1 MSTTSPIGSSSSSNS
16 SNTSN
21 DVSAA
26 SAALNITP
34 ADFLQLITAQMKAQ
48 NPLQPADPTQ
58 FLSQLEQ
65 MSQVSSMQSMQG
77 SLSSLQTS
85 LQSSQM
91 ANGTALIGQT
101 VLTPVNSAMLDS
113 NGGSVNGAVV
123 VPSGAEAVTVNI
135 TNSSGAL
142 VNTFQVAP
150 SASGLTHFI
159 WNGTNI
165 NGAAMPAGQ
174 YTISASSSDGL
185 KNTTLTPLVAAK
197 VTSVTVDPSTSAL
210 DVTTENGT
218 VPLSSVV
225 ALQ

>member
-1 MSTTSPIGSSSSSNS
+1 MSTTSPIGSSTS
-16 SNTSN
+16 SNTASN
-21 DVSAA
+21 DVSAV
-26 SAALNITP
+26 SSALNITP
-34 ADFLQLITAQMKAQ
+34 GDFLQLITAQMKAQ

-85 LQSSQM
+85 LQSTQV
-91 ANGTALIGQT
+91 ANGAAMIGQT

-113 NGGSVNGAVV
+113 NGGSINGAVV
-123 VPSGAEAVTVNI
+123 VPSGAKALTVSINDSHGSLI
-135 TNSSGAL
+135 
-142 VNTFQVAP
+142 NTFQVAP
-150 SASGLTHFI
+150 SASGLTNFT

-165 NGAAMPAGQ
+165 NGAAVPAGQ
-174 YTISASSSDGL
+174 YTITATSTDGV

-197 VTSVTVDPSTSAL
+197 ITSVTVDPSTSAL

>member
-1 MSTTSPIGSSSSSNS
+1 MSTTSPIGSSTSS
-16 SNTSN
+16 TAGN
-21 DVSAA
+21 DVSAV

-85 LQSSQM
+85 LQSTQ
-91 ANGTALIGQT
+91 TAYGAAMIGQT

-113 NGGSVNGAVV
+113 NGGSLNGAVI
-123 VPSGAEAVTVNI
+123 VPGGAKAVTVSIND
-135 TNSSGAL
+135 SHGAL

-150 SASGLTHFI
+150 SASGLTNFT

-165 NGAAMPAGQ
+165 HGTAMPAGQ
-174 YTISASSSDGL
+174 YTVTATSSDGV

-197 VTSVTVDPSTSAL
+197 ITSVTVDPSTSAL